1 MLNGLEFDQHAEEH
15 AVAAFARSLREAAL
29 EFMEAP
35 LGIQLLPNWNRVLS
49 AVPDFF
55 DLLQQSVGT
64 GVQFAGSYVS

>member
-1 MLNGLEFDQHAEEH
+1 
-15 AVAAFARSLREAAL
+15 
-29 EFMEAP
+29 MEAP